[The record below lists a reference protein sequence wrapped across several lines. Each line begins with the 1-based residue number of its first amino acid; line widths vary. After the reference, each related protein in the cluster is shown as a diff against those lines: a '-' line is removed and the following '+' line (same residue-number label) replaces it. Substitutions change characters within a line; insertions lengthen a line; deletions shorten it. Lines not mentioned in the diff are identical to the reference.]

1 MLKRIALVLVLVLL
15 AGWIGISVIVEL
27 DGAYIHEEL
36 GGGSRGRA
44 LVLFHPSRDAHFS
57 DDISMALVE
66 GFKAAG
72 LTVER
77 ATLTRETPAH
87 PAGYAIIGVVSNTY
101 YWTPDLP
108 TLRYLERA
116 RLDGVQVIGVI
127 GGAGSTG
134 RSQRLLDEA
143 LRRTGATVLQTRS
156 FWLWRPNDES
166 RIDQP
171 NRGVALQLAREFGL
185 QSATTAM
192 ADVPVAP

>member
-1 MLKRIALVLVLVLL
+1 MLKKIALVLVLVLL

-57 DDISMALVE
+57 DEISMALVE
-66 GFKAAG
+66 GFKEAG

-87 PAGYAIIGVVSNTY
+87 PEGYAIIGVVSNTY

-116 RLDGVQVIGVI
+116 RLDGVRVIGVI

-143 LRRTGATVLQTRS
+143 LRRTGAAVLQTRA

-166 RIDQP
+166 RLDQP
-171 NRGVALQLAREFGL
+171 NREVALQLAREFGL

-192 ADVPVAP
+192 AGAPAVP